1 MEKTISHILDVVSDY
16 LAARKGLLP
25 IIGIV
30 LVLLNLALQMVPG
43 TFFLKDIN
51 LFLHLGLVIS
61 ILGFM
66 LSWAL

>member
-25 IIGIV
+25 IIGIL

>member
-1 MEKTISHILDVVSDY
+1 MKKTVSRILDVVSDY

-30 LVLLNLALQMVPG
+30 LVLLNLALQMIPG

>member
-1 MEKTISHILDVVSDY
+1 MKKTISHILDVVSDY

>member
-30 LVLLNLALQMVPG
+30 LVLF
-43 TFFLKDIN
+43 T
-51 LFLHLGLVIS
+51 
-61 ILGFM
+61 
-66 LSWAL
+66 

>member
-25 IIGIV
+25 IIGIL

-61 ILGFM
+61 IVGFM

>member
-1 MEKTISHILDVVSDY
+1 MKKTISHILDVVSDY

-30 LVLLNLALQMVPG
+30 FVLLNFALQMVPG

-61 ILGFM
+61 IVGFM

>member
-1 MEKTISHILDVVSDY
+1 MKKTISRILDVVSEY

-25 IIGIV
+25 IVGIV
-30 LVLLNLALQMVPG
+30 LVLLNLALQMIPG
-43 TFFLKDIN
+43 AFFLKEAN

-66 LSWAL
+66 LAWAL